1 MNMEITGLA
10 TAKAMVH
17 NAGELREFVKWMDK
31 HKVADWRELDTDG
44 GIIYLDLVDTQKGD
58 VGSMTEC
65 GDHVSPVVMFDVL
78 LETHK
83 HVNDYPANYEEA
95 LEDALPVDIPQFD
108 WITRDRYN
116 DPGMPE

>member
-1 MNMEITGLA
+1 MNVEITGFA

-17 NAGELREFVKWMDK
+17 NAGELREFVKWMDD

-44 GIIYLDLVDTQKGD
+44 GIIYLDLVDTQRGD

-65 GDHVSPVVMFDVL
+65 GDHVAPAVMFDVL

-83 HVNDYPANYEEA
+83 HEE
-95 LEDALPVDIPQFD
+95 PKKDIPKFD
-108 WITRDRYN
+108 WVTRDRYN
-116 DPGMPE
+116 DPGRPE